1 MPLTASS
8 NLENTHQVNRL
19 RVLTFY
25 LSNRNVRKK
34 CAAEAKLRVYESVRG
49 DFLYEL
55 FAA

>member
-19 RVLTFY
+19 RVITFY

-34 CAAEAKLRVYESVRG
+34 CAAEAKLRVYGSVRG